1 MFPKLQK
8 CRSEDLQLETP
19 SVCGND
25 ETLHF
30 NILMQFCYSLQAS
43 ITTICLSLVGSL
55 LSRFMTIKMLVIVCF
70 KDQRSPQFH

>member
-30 NILMQFCYSLQAS
+30 NILMQFCYSLLSAS
-43 ITTICLSLVGSL
+43 VHYNHLSVFSW
-55 LSRFMTIKMLVIVCF
+55 FPP
-70 KDQRSPQFH
+70 PQ